1 MYFPF
6 FFYFS
11 GFSGAANNLKKAPAR
26 MAAPEKGANWQD
38 WLPVPV
44 PLYTVP
50 PVPSGHGA
58 MINPIVLAQLQQRKA

>member
-1 MYFPF
+1 VE
-6 FFYFS
+6 
-11 GFSGAANNLKKAPAR
+11 GNIVDTA
-26 MAAPEKGANWQD
+26 GANWQD

-58 MINPIVLAQLQQRKA
+58 MINPTVLAQLQQRKA